1 MSTPWKIVDSDM
13 DIFRHE
19 DCLGALGFYESLKG
33 EGLTD
38 DDVIPDNHRKMF
50 YEIERGEPV
59 RHLVVSNNLSKT
71 VTPEVV
77 KGFDNIFQEG
87 VKLTGAMLT
96 SDDTHKELKRK
107 FEEREFQPG
116 KDLTSKLLVQDCLFW
131 YRARQLRQRR
141 PNLSHS
147 DIFATV
153 KGEMDILKKDMTN
166 FIDFTIQASMLSFVH
181 YLENAGYRKIDATAV
196 KVNIVT
202 LHSHAGVII
211 HPEEDA
217 EMIRDNDNKARKEKQ
232 NYFDP
237 SII

>member
-1 MSTPWKIVDSDM
+1 M
-13 DIFRHE
+13 DILRHE
-19 DCLGALGFYESLKG
+19 DCLGVLGFYEFLKG
-33 EGLTD
+33 EGLND
-38 DDVIPDNHRKMF
+38 DESIPANHRQNF
-50 YEIERGEPV
+50 YEVERGEPV
-59 RHLVVSNNLSKT
+59 RFLVVSNNLSKT
-71 VTPEVV
+71 VAPEVV

-87 VKLTGAMLT
+87 VKVIGAMLT
-96 SDDTHKELKRK
+96 SDDTNKELKKK
-107 FEEREFQPG
+107 FEEREYSPG
-116 KDLTSKLLVQDCLFW
+116 KELIGNLLLVECLFW

-141 PNLSHS
+141 ANLRHA

-153 KGEMDILKKDMTN
+153 NGEIDILKKDLSN

-217 EMIRDNDNKARKEKQ
+217 EMIRDNDNKARKEEK

-237 SII
+237 SYM